1 MLLLLLTFH
10 CFSVIDWF
18 HRGVKELEE
27 VVVLLVL
34 STQLGTEFKVH
45 YHLGRYHLVSFIT
58 EDRCSHSRT

>member
-27 VVVLLVL
+27 VVVLLAH
-34 STQLGTEFKVH
+34 STQPVTELKLCISTLEHVL
-45 YHLGRYHLVSFIT
+45 YY
-58 EDRCSHSRT
+58 